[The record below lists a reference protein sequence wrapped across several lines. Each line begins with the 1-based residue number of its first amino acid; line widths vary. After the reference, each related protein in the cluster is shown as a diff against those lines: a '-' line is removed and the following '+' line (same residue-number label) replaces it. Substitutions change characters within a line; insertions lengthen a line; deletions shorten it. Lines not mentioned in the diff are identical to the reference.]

1 MCSLDKEFNKLY
13 QTLIEQLDN
22 IQVERTMVEYQTLDI
37 DDKMFEKE
45 LAFLDELDK
54 LDEYK

>member
-1 MCSLDKEFNKLY
+1 MCSLDKEINKLY

>member
-1 MCSLDKEFNKLY
+1 MCSLDKEINKLY

-22 IQVERTMVEYQTLDI
+22 IQVERTMAEYQTLDI

>member
-22 IQVERTMVEYQTLDI
+22 IQVERTMVEYHTLDI

>member
-22 IQVERTMVEYQTLDI
+22 IQVERTMAEYQTLDI